1 MKIYPYLSYR
11 REINETDVNYT
22 CNLQK
27 VWDSS
32 DSLNGNR
39 CSLFI
44 FIRSTIP
51 VISGDFLTRWNSITV
66 RKGREKGQFLGI
78 SYFWIEVLGL
88 NYLTKEPPSF
98 PTFQVKARLYVNFIV
113 VRKYNFLDY
122 FLFCFV
128 YKLFTVTIRNISLQF
143 LYSLLQ
149 VYIVHRVSFIFHL
162 NVFLVSVCTR
172 GFGYLLC

>member
-1 MKIYPYLSYR
+1 MLPMKIYPYLSYR

-32 DSLNGNR
+32 DSLNGNS

-51 VISGDFLTRWNSITV
+51 VISGDFLTRWNAITV

-98 PTFQVKARLYVNFIV
+98 PTFQVKARLYVNFIA
-113 VRKYNFLDY
+113 VRKYNFRDSF
-122 FLFCFV
+122 FLFSV
-128 YKLFTVTIRNISLQF
+128 RN
-143 LYSLLQ
+143 LYCNNSKN
-149 VYIVHRVSFIFHL
+149 HPL
-162 NVFLVSVCTR
+162 N
-172 GFGYLLC
+172 

>member
-32 DSLNGNR
+32 DSLNGNS

-51 VISGDFLTRWNSITV
+51 MISGDFLTRWNAITV
-66 RKGREKGQFLGI
+66 RKGREKDNFQVFHIFGQKFQV
-78 SYFWIEVLGL
+78 S
-88 NYLTKEPPSF
+88 YLTKEPPSF
-98 PTFQVKARLYVNFIV
+98 PTFQVKARLYVNFIA

-128 YKLFTVTIRNISLQF
+128 YKLFAVTIRNMSLQF

-162 NVFLVSVCTR
+162 NVFLVSVCAR
-172 GFGYLLC
+172 RFG

>member
-39 CSLFI
+39 SSLFI

-51 VISGDFLTRWNSITV
+51 MISGDFLTRWNSIAV
-66 RKGREKGQFLGI
+66 RKGREKGQF
-78 SYFWIEVLGL
+78 
-88 NYLTKEPPSF
+88 
-98 PTFQVKARLYVNFIV
+98 
-113 VRKYNFLDY
+113 
-122 FLFCFV
+122 
-128 YKLFTVTIRNISLQF
+128 
-143 LYSLLQ
+143 
-149 VYIVHRVSFIFHL
+149 
-162 NVFLVSVCTR
+162 
-172 GFGYLLC
+172 

>member
-51 VISGDFLTRWNSITV
+51 VISGDFLTRCNSITV
-66 RKGREKGQFLGI
+66 RKGRGKGQFLCI

-98 PTFQVKARLYVNFIV
+98 PTFQVKARLYVNFIAV
-113 VRKYNFLDY
+113 PKHSFLDS
-122 FLFCFV
+122 FFCCCLV
-128 YKLFTVTIRNISLQF
+128 YKIFAVTIRNI
-143 LYSLLQ
+143 
-149 VYIVHRVSFIFHL
+149 
-162 NVFLVSVCTR
+162 TP
-172 GFGYLLC
+172 

>member
-1 MKIYPYLSYR
+1 MLCYVMFKTFCRLRIYPYLSYR

-32 DSLNGNR
+32 DSLNGNS

-51 VISGDFLTRWNSITV
+51 VISGDFLTRWNAITV
-66 RKGREKGQFLGI
+66 GKGRGKGQFLGI

-88 NYLTKEPPSF
+88 NYLTKETPSF
-98 PTFQVKARLYVNFIV
+98 LTFQVKARLFVNIIA
-113 VRKYNFLDY
+113 VREYNLLNS

-128 YKLFTVTIRNISLQF
+128 YKIFAVSIRNI
-143 LYSLLQ
+143 
-149 VYIVHRVSFIFHL
+149 IP
-162 NVFLVSVCTR
+162 
-172 GFGYLLC
+172 

>member
-1 MKIYPYLSYR
+1 MKRKSPTPWLPFSSRLLLRPLPDISLATWDLAPLSQHHCIKGMLPMKIYPYLSYR

-32 DSLNGNR
+32 DSLNGNS

-51 VISGDFLTRWNSITV
+51 MISGDFLTWWNAITV

-78 SYFWIEVLGL
+78 SYFWIEVLGRY
-88 NYLTKEPPSF
+88 YLTQEPPSF
-98 PTFQVKARLYVNFIV
+98 PTF
-113 VRKYNFLDY
+113 
-122 FLFCFV
+122 
-128 YKLFTVTIRNISLQF
+128 
-143 LYSLLQ
+143 
-149 VYIVHRVSFIFHL
+149 
-162 NVFLVSVCTR
+162 
-172 GFGYLLC
+172 

>member
-1 MKIYPYLSYR
+1 MKRKSQAPSLPFSSRPLLRCLPDIPQPYVGLGSPFTTSLYKRHVADEDLSIPELSPRDKRNR
-11 REINETDVNYT
+11 RKLY
-22 CNLQK
+22 
-27 VWDSS
+27 
-32 DSLNGNR
+32 LNGNR

-98 PTFQVKARLYVNFIV
+98 PTFQVKARLYVNFIGV
-113 VRKYNFLDY
+113 PKYSFLNS
-122 FLFCFV
+122 FFCCCLV
-128 YKLFTVTIRNISLQF
+128 YKIFAVTIRNI
-143 LYSLLQ
+143 
-149 VYIVHRVSFIFHL
+149 
-162 NVFLVSVCTR
+162 TP
-172 GFGYLLC
+172 

>member
-32 DSLNGNR
+32 DSLNGNS

-51 VISGDFLTRWNSITV
+51 MISGDFLTRWNAITV
-66 RKGREKGQFLGI
+66 RKGREKDNFQVFHIFGQKFQV
-78 SYFWIEVLGL
+78 SYH
-88 NYLTKEPPSF
+88 TKEPPSF
-98 PTFQVKARLYVNFIV
+98 PTFQVKARLYVYFIV

-128 YKLFTVTIRNISLQF
+128 YKLFAVTIRNI
-143 LYSLLQ
+143 
-149 VYIVHRVSFIFHL
+149 
-162 NVFLVSVCTR
+162 TP
-172 GFGYLLC
+172 